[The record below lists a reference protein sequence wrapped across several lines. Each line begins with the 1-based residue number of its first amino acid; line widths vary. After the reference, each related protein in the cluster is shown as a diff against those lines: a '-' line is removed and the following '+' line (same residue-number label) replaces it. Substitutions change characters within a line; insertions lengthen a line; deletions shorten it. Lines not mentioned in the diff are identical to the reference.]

1 METAIRWSP
10 SSNEYE
16 QRFLIV
22 DVTGKSLTQHRVVE
36 YRNKILRSEE
46 ISRNNKVP
54 AFRAFDW
61 SAVNQDIVAVGQWSG
76 ETTVLSLS
84 GESPAF
90 SLPIKQQRQCNAVA
104 FNSTS
109 LLATGLERV
118 RNDHCLNIYDLSQ
131 KVQEPSSPVSKF
143 SKEVINPLRK
153 LATSEGITSI
163 KFFPSQPDLLVA
175 GVKGTCIRIY
185 DLRQDSDSPI
195 LQCPTTC
202 VHNIAVDPT
211 DDNYFVSAG
220 PQRETLIQ
228 IWDRRSGSST
238 SAAHTDSSHSSE
250 LHIGPVLEVKNAFDV
265 GDRAAP
271 SNLWSM
277 RYSVAQKGC
286 LGVLS
291 SSGQLRIIQTKQDYL
306 EDYSQSYSGDPL
318 LQQPAPSSRK
328 IYVNREYDVERT
340 RVVRQHSREEAGR
353 IVSFDFVN
361 MLAASGRPCAV
372 LLRGNQ
378 EISIY
383 ELPRKASA
391 LAVSTRNEI
400 TVSSNSSRKL
410 VTSSWNSVGLGISF
424 IQPSPSELE
433 STFSAWDVDSAALIQ
448 ERTSRSRAIVGF
460 DKRSEDDEI
469 DEKQKLKEGRVTEDN
484 VFATKNFRLDIQDA
498 LAIDDRY
505 RRRCATGYLFNCA
518 TNAVY
523 MANKPCLQEM
533 WIWLGRKSARIILGS
548 RLIVM

>member
-10 SSNEYE
+10 SSNEHE

-22 DVTGKSLTQHRVVE
+22 DVAGKSLKQHRVVE
-36 YRNKILRSEE
+36 YRNKILRSDE

-61 SAVNQDIVAVGQWSG
+61 SSVNQDIVAVGQWSG

-131 KVQEPSSPVSKF
+131 KVQEPSSPVSRF

-185 DLRQDSDSPI
+185 DLRQDSDNPI
-195 LQCPTTC
+195 LQFPTTC

-220 PQRETLIQ
+220 PQRDTLIQ
-228 IWDRRSGSST
+228 IWDRRSGAST
-238 SAAHTDSSHSSE
+238 SAAHMDSGHSSE

-265 GDRAAP
+265 GDRSAP

-286 LGVLS
+286 LAVLS
-291 SSGQLRIIQTKQDYL
+291 SSGQLRIVQTKQDYL
-306 EDYSQSYSGDPL
+306 EDYSQSHSGDPL
-318 LQQPAPSSRK
+318 LQQPALSSRK
-328 IYVNREYDVERT
+328 IYVNREYDVERS

-361 MLAASGRPCAV
+361 ILAASGRPCAV

-400 TVSSNSSRKL
+400 IVSSNSSRKR
-410 VTSSWNSVGLGISF
+410 VTSSWNPVGLGISF
-424 IQPSPSELE
+424 IQPNPSDLE
-433 STFSAWDVDSAALIQ
+433 SSFDVDSVTLIQ
-448 ERTSRSRAIVGF
+448 ERTSRSRATVSF
-460 DKRSEDDEI
+460 NKRNEDDEL
-469 DEKQKLKEGRVTEDN
+469 DDKQKLKEGGVTEDN
-484 VFATKNFRLDIQDA
+484 ISATKSYRLDIQDA
-498 LAIDDRY
+498 LAIDDKY
-505 RRRCATGYLFNCA
+505 RRRCATGYQFNCA
-518 TNAVY
+518 TNAAY
-523 MANKPCLQEM
+523 TANKPYLQEM
-533 WIWLGRKSARIILGS
+533 WIWLDRKSAHIILIS